1 MMIDKTQKIA
11 KALMD
16 IQAISLN
23 PAHPYTW
30 ASGLKAPIYCDNR
43 LIMSFPEVRSFIEEE
58 LVALIRSH
66 YPKAE
71 VIAGTAT
78 AGIPHAAIIADKM
91 NLPMVYV
98 RSNHKDH
105 GKKNAIEGRIEPGQ
119 NVVMVADLISTG
131 KSVIEAADKVE
142 AAGGKVLGT
151 VAIFSYE
158 LQKSHEAFGEQA
170 YDLHP
175 LISYPEL
182 IDAVASNEELFPYK
196 ETLNAWYKDPEKWSN
211 EVE

>member
-1 MMIDKTQKIA
+1 MIINKTQKIA

-23 PAHPYTW
+23 PANPFTW

-58 LVALIRSH
+58 LVQLIQHH
-66 YPKAE
+66 YPEVE

-98 RSNHKDH
+98 RSNNKGH
-105 GKKNAIEGRIEPGQ
+105 GKKNAIEGRIEKGQ
-119 NVVMVADLISTG
+119 KVVMVEDLISTG
-131 KSVIEAADKVE
+131 KSVIEAAEKVT
-142 AAGGKVLGT
+142 AAGGEVLGAA
-151 VAIFSYE
+151 AIFSYE
-158 LQKSHEAFGEQA
+158 LQKGHEAFEKQT
-170 YDLHP
+170 YDLHT
-175 LISYPEL
+175 LIDYPEL
-182 IDAVASNEELFPYK
+182 IEVAAADEELLPYK
-196 ETLNAWYKDPEKWSN
+196 ETLNAWYKDPETWSN

>member
-105 GKKNAIEGRIEPGQ
+105 GKKNAIEGRIE
-119 NVVMVADLISTG
+119 DRKSTRLN
-131 KSVIEAADKVE
+131 SSH
-142 AAGGKVLGT
+142 
-151 VAIFSYE
+151 VAISY
-158 LQKSHEAFGEQA
+158 
-170 YDLHP
+170 
-175 LISYPEL
+175 
-182 IDAVASNEELFPYK
+182 AVFCLKKKKKKHTE
-196 ETLNAWYKDPEKWSN
+196 
-211 EVE
+211 

>member
-58 LVALIRSH
+58 LVALIRLIIQRLRLLRDGYS
-66 YPKAE
+66 
-71 VIAGTAT
+71 
-78 AGIPHAAIIADKM
+78 GIPHAAIIADKM

-98 RSNHKDH
+98 RSIIKIMEE
-105 GKKNAIEGRIEPGQ
+105 NAIE
-119 NVVMVADLISTG
+119 D
-131 KSVIEAADKVE
+131 D
-142 AAGGKVLGT
+142 
-151 VAIFSYE
+151 
-158 LQKSHEAFGEQA
+158 
-170 YDLHP
+170 
-175 LISYPEL
+175 
-182 IDAVASNEELFPYK
+182 
-196 ETLNAWYKDPEKWSN
+196 
-211 EVE
+211 

>member
-1 MMIDKTQKIA
+1 
-11 KALMD
+11 
-16 IQAISLN
+16 
-23 PAHPYTW
+23 
-30 ASGLKAPIYCDNR
+30 
-43 LIMSFPEVRSFIEEE
+43 MSFPEVRSFIEEE

-119 NVVMVADLISTG
+119 NVVMVEDLISTG
-131 KSVIEAADKVE
+131 KSVIESSTITTFCP
-142 AAGGKVLGT
+142 GS
-151 VAIFSYE
+151 IRPSI
-158 LQKSHEAFGEQA
+158 AFF
-170 YDLHP
+170 
-175 LISYPEL
+175 
-182 IDAVASNEELFPYK
+182 FP
-196 ETLNAWYKDPEKWSN
+196 
-211 EVE
+211 